1 MCPRSSTISPLFL
14 LAHIPSIAVS
24 QTNVQLQAIVP
35 DSPKYIFFFSMGEK
49 KWLSDTSGSGFSLGK
64 TKQAIEIQHLS
75 WESQKAPYT
84 IDSRPVS
91 LKLAVSANF
100 FFLMYMEVLR
110 QLVVAESL
118 QVPCWQQDTE
128 IKSCRSAVNQTRFK
142 T

>member
-1 MCPRSSTISPLFL
+1 
-14 LAHIPSIAVS
+14 
-24 QTNVQLQAIVP
+24 
-35 DSPKYIFFFSMGEK
+35 MGEK

-100 FFLMYMEVLR
+100 FFPDVYG
-110 QLVVAESL
+110 SL
-118 QVPCWQQDTE
+118 KTTGCSRVPA
-128 IKSCRSAVNQTRFK
+128 SPLLAVGHRD
-142 T
+142 